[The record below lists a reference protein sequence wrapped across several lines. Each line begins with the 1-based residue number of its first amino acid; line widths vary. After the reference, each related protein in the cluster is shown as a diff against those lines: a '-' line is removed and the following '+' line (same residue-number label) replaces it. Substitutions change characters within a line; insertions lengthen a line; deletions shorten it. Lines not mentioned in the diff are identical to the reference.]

1 MKVMKYLAC
10 LILFFAGPVF
20 AAVDLVKVDKS
31 ERRMYLLYQGEVVKS
46 YRIALGGNPKGHKR
60 QEGDNRTPEG
70 TYILDYKKEDSSYYR
85 SMHINYP
92 NEVDIANA
100 EARGVSPGN
109 LIMVHGQ
116 PNGLGWLAAR
126 TQRRD
131 WTEGCIALSNP
142 EMDEFMALVGVGTPI
157 HIEW

>member
-1 MKVMKYLAC
+1 MKTFAC
-10 LILFFAGPVF
+10 LILLLISSAV

-31 ERRMYLLYQGEVVKS
+31 ERQMHLLYQGEVVKS

-60 QEGDNRTPEG
+60 QEGDHRTPEG

-92 NEVDIANA
+92 NQMDIADA
-100 EARGVSPGN
+100 EQRGVSAGS

-116 PNGLGWLAAR
+116 PNGLGWLAAK
-126 TQRRD
+126 TQLRD
-131 WTEGCIALSNP
+131 WTRGCIALSNP
-142 EMDEFMALVGVGTPI
+142 EMDEFMALVQVGTPI
-157 HIEW
+157 QIEW